1 MSIAA
6 LETQKHIDY
15 VQKLGKNHDLA
26 YYLTSHLRLNAVYWG
41 FTAISIMGQ
50 PTALEK
56 DEMIDFVMSCW
67 DDKEALEKDEMIDF
81 VMSCWDDKEGGFGTF
96 PGHDAHV
103 LSTLS
108 AIQILTMQGATDKLD
123 KERVAKYILS
133 LQTPEG
139 SFMGDRWGEIDTR
152 FGLCATMALSL
163 LGSLSQLDIEKTVG
177 YIRKCRN
184 FDGGFGGCEG
194 GESHAAQVYV
204 CLGTLA
210 ILDKLTLMVDL
221 VVVKAG
227 KVMLPKVI
235 ALVYV
240 CLGTLAILDKLD
252 EVDQPTLAWWLAE
265 RQLPNG
271 GLNGRPEK
279 LEDVCYSFWVL
290 SSLAI
295 LRKLHWIDGDAL
307 TRFIL
312 SAQDPDAGG
321 IADRPGD
328 MADDPDAG
336 GIADR
341 PGDMADVFHTLFGV
355 AGLSLL
361 GYPGLVD
368 LDPVYCMP
376 AAIIEQLGLRKDW
389 RALPRRTPS
398 LTWLPRPRGP

>member
-1 MSIAA
+1 MSLTV

-15 VQKLGKNHDLA
+15 VQKLGKSHDLA
-26 YYLTSHLRLNAVYWG
+26 FYLTSHLRLNAVYWG

-50 PTALEK
+50 PTALER
-56 DEMIDFVMSCW
+56 DDMIDFVMSCW
-67 DDKEALEKDEMIDF
+67 DDKQ
-81 VMSCWDDKEGGFGTF
+81 GGFGTF
-96 PGHDAHV
+96 SGHDAHV

-108 AIQILTMQGATDKLD
+108 AIQILVMQNAADKLD
-123 KERVAKYILS
+123 KERVTKYILS
-133 LQTPEG
+133 LQTSEG
-139 SFMGDRWGEIDTR
+139 SFMGDKWGEIDTR

-163 LGSLSQLDIEKTVG
+163 LGSLSRLDLERTVG

-210 ILDKLTLMVDL
+210 ILDRLN
-221 VVVKAG
+221 
-227 KVMLPKVI
+227 
-235 ALVYV
+235 
-240 CLGTLAILDKLD
+240 

-295 LRKLHWIDGDAL
+295 LRKLHWIDADAL
-307 TRFIL
+307 TKFIL
-312 SAQDPDAGG
+312 SAQ
-321 IADRPGD
+321 
-328 MADDPDAG
+328 DPDAG

-361 GYPGLVD
+361 GYPNLVD

-376 AAIIEQLGLRKDW
+376 ATTIEKLGLRKDW
-389 RALPRRTPS
+389 RALPRRTP
-398 LTWLPRPRGP
+398 TA